1 MSPIPINNHPEGA
14 VTMKAPKPPII
25 AHQDQMG
32 QSIETGDYIAF
43 SYAYST
49 GIRIGRVIRST
60 QRRVRIA
67 YKHQYTCREGEVRI
81 SEWQYLARPER
92 TLVLGDSLDQQIVML
107 KLKNLVP

>member
-1 MSPIPINNHPEGA
+1 M
-14 VTMKAPKPPII
+14 KPPKTPIS
-25 AHQDQMG
+25 HVDQLE
-32 QSIETGDYIAF
+32 QPIETGDYIAF

-49 GIRIGRVIRST
+49 GIRIGRVIRLT

-107 KLKNLVP
+107 RLKNLVP